1 MSTSPTATP
10 PSVTIN
16 DFRLTFVWVETI
28 LDPISGAVQLDAPF
42 NFLQKSNVYQ
52 QVFAKVLVGVSG
64 LNLQVPWRTH
74 KEQFFWKYYL
84 SGADLEAVGAR
95 QAWDHLVPLL
105 TKLPFSVKN
114 WKQGNIT
121 IDGFYYPHGLALG
134 VTFRVV
140 GSFTLDQVV
149 NLAYAIKD
157 GDEKI
162 PLEGPKG
169 PVVCTLDSLAKDVF
183 KYMRESLGK
192 GIKPGKRRDAFSIF
206 TVVKA
211 QPRTPF
217 VAGGPVHQAIQA
229 VTEWPPGWE
238 GAGLRPVQDVQV
250 PTKGSDAPGSI
261 LFARPRG
268 RAVWLPG
275 LFASK
280 KLKKP
285 SLSCYHHNLVY
296 ACMHVESLGG
306 LVEGT
311 LALLKNTPLAKL
323 DGTLKSCARNAI
335 DRLDE
340 LYSGDR
346 KSYRSHSLKK
356 QIENEIKDLDDLR
369 GHMNPA
375 QTPLGASAKAPA
387 QPGPA
392 TAQ

>member
-1 MSTSPTATP
+1 MSTSPTTTP
-10 PSVTIN
+10 PSLTIK

-52 QVFAKVLVGVSG
+52 HVFAKVLVGVSG

-95 QAWDHLVPLL
+95 QAWEHLVPLL

-121 IDGFYYPHGLALG
+121 IEGFYYPHGLALA

-149 NLAYAIKD
+149 TLAYAIKD

-162 PLEGPKG
+162 PAEGPKG
-169 PVVCTLDSLAKDVF
+169 PVVCTLDSLARDAF

-192 GIKPGKRRDAFSIF
+192 GINAGKRRDAFSIF

-211 QPRTPF
+211 QPGTLF
-217 VAGGPVHQAIQA
+217 VSDGPVHQAIQA
-229 VTEWPPGWE
+229 VTEWPPDWE
-238 GAGLRPVQDVQV
+238 TAGLLPVQDVQV
-250 PTKGSDAPGSI
+250 PTKGSDSRGSI
-261 LFARPRG
+261 LFARPRSRG
-268 RAVWLPG
+268 VWLPG
-275 LFASK
+275 LFASNR
-280 KLKKP
+280 LKKP

-296 ACMHVESLGG
+296 GCMHVDSLGG

-311 LALLKNTPLAKL
+311 LGLLKDTPLANL
-323 DGTLKSCARNAI
+323 DPTLKSCARNAI

-346 KSYRSHSLKK
+346 KQSYRSYSLKK
-356 QIENEIKDLDDLR
+356 QIENEIKDLDALR
-369 GHMNPA
+369 GYMNPG
-375 QTPLGASAKAPA
+375 QKPLGA
-387 QPGPA
+387 PG
-392 TAQ
+392 